1 MNKFEER
8 TGAEAIGRG
17 LGPLA
22 ALTLVAIET
31 VCLEWEAGRKQAGA
45 GLLRAWHRS
54 GKGSVGLCPQ
64 CVMCGRCSSVAQNF
78 CCNNKL

>member
-8 TGAEAIGRG
+8 TRAKAIGRG

-31 VCLEWEAGRKQAGA
+31 VCLEWEAGRNQAGA

-54 GKGSVGLCPQ
+54 GKGYLGALTTVCYVWKVLSCLPQ
-64 CVMCGRCSSVAQNF
+64 
-78 CCNNKL
+78 LLL